1 MKINR
6 RQAVKGA
13 AAFASFQIVP
23 RRLLGGQGYIPP
35 SEELTRAVIGC
46 GGISNSHIGYNGA
59 RIIAMCDVDSNRMK
73 GQIAK
78 CAQKGWKDV
87 APYKDFREMIA
98 RDDVDI
104 VTVATPPHWHG
115 LMSIA
120 AAEAGK
126 DVWCEKPMTRTIG
139 EGKRVVEACR
149 RNGTIF
155 RINTWFRFTSNFYG
169 FGSTVKEIKKAV
181 ESGQMGYPLK
191 AVVGKGQGFNWK
203 HNWSGKTNI
212 PEQQV
217 PQHFDYKSW
226 LGPAPLKPYNSHRTH
241 GTFRGYWDYDGGGLG
256 DMGMHYLD
264 PVQYI
269 LGKDEEGPVKIEV
282 DTDDQHPD
290 AVGMW
295 RRVTLTYADGCQL
308 VLDGDGSL
316 TDKPFLEGPNGKLF
330 RGFKSDIP
338 KLRESLKSLPD
349 PKPQNGDF
357 YNCVRSREKFAL
369 NELNAHRS
377 TSIVNLGKIAL
388 RLNRTLNYDP
398 VKEEFVNDD
407 AANRLIDQPMRSP
420 WNLI

>member
-6 RQAVKGA
+6 RQAIKA
-13 AAFASFQIVP
+13 TSAFAAFQIVP

-35 SEELTRAVIGC
+35 SEEVTRGIIGC
-46 GGISNSHIGYNGA
+46 GGISRTHLGYKG
-59 RIIAMCDVDSNRMK
+59 RIVALCDVDSNRVK
-73 GQIAK
+73 ERYQQCKKRGDDPK
-78 CAQKGWKDV
+78 T
-87 APYKDFREMIA
+87 YSDFRELIA
-98 RDDVDI
+98 QSDVDV

-139 EGKRVVEACR
+139 EGKRVVEACQK
-149 RNGTIF
+149 NGTIF
-155 RINTWFRFTSNFYG
+155 RINTWFRFTGNFYG

-181 ESGQMGYPLK
+181 ESGKLGGPLK

-212 PEQQV
+212 PQQEI
-217 PQHFDYKSW
+217 PKHFDYNGW
-226 LGPAPLKPYNSHRTH
+226 LGPAPYKPYNKHRTH

-269 LGKDEEGPVKIEV
+269 LGKDETSPVKVEV

-290 AVGMW
+290 AAGKW
-295 RRVTLTYADGCQL
+295 RRITLTYEDGTQL

-316 TDKPFLEGPNGKLF
+316 ANEPFLAGSNGKLY

-338 KLRESLKSLPD
+338 NFRESLKSLPD
-349 PKPQNGDF
+349 PKPQNSDF

-377 TSIVNLGKIAL
+377 TTIVNLGVTGL
-388 RLNRTLNYDP
+388 RLNRTLHYDP
-398 VKEEFVNDD
+398 VKQEFINDD
-407 AANRLIDQPMRSP
+407 AANRLVNQPMRSP

>member
-6 RQAVKGA
+6 RQAIKGTA
-13 AAFASFQIVP
+13 ALASFQIVP

-35 SEELTRAVIGC
+35 SEEVTRGIIGC
-46 GGISNSHIGYNGA
+46 GGISRAHLGYKG
-59 RIIAMCDVDSNRMK
+59 RIVALCDVDSKRMEDRFNQCK
-73 GQIAK
+73 KRGDDPK
-78 CAQKGWKDV
+78 K
-87 APYKDFREMIA
+87 YSDFRDLIA
-98 RDDVDI
+98 QSDVDI

-139 EGKRVVEACR
+139 EGKRVVEACE

-155 RINTWFRFTSNFYG
+155 RINTWFRFSGNFYG
-169 FGSTVKEIKKAV
+169 FGSTVKEVKKAV
-181 ESGQMGYPLK
+181 ESGKLGGPLK

-212 PEQQV
+212 PEQKV
-217 PQHFDYKSW
+217 PEHFDYKSW
-226 LGPAPLKPYNSHRTH
+226 LGPAPYKPYNPHRTH

-269 LGKDEEGPVKIEV
+269 LGKDNTSPVKVEV

-295 RRVTLTYADGCQL
+295 RRVSLTYKDGTQL
-308 VLDGDGSL
+308 ILDGDGSL
-316 TDKPFLEGPNGKLF
+316 AKEPFLTGSNGKLY

-338 KLRESLKSLPD
+338 NFRESLKSLPD
-349 PKPQNGDF
+349 PKPQNTDF
-357 YNCVRSREKFAL
+357 YNCVRSRDKFAL

-377 TSIVNLGKIAL
+377 TTIVNLGVTAL
-388 RLNRTLNYDP
+388 RLNRTLHYDP
-398 VKEEFVNDD
+398 VKQEFINDD
-407 AANRLIDQPMRSP
+407 AANRLANQPMRSP